1 MPLSALLTK
10 FKAIKTVNPARLLA
24 VEINPETVKTAVW
37 QVDAG
42 QTHVITTGEMKEW
55 DGQEAGLLAAVDES
69 LSVALEG
76 IDPEPNQAVLG
87 LPDSW
92 VSGIVINDE
101 AKKLLKVLAEKLELK
116 FVGFVVTSE
125 AIAVEMKR
133 QEGTPLTAILL
144 TMTETEVT
152 VQVIHLGKV
161 LGAELVGRSQDIGA
175 DVEEGLA
182 RMKISE
188 PLPARMILNDGHLD
202 LEAIRQ
208 NLLSY
213 DWQGRLNFLHVPKID
228 ILEREFSIRA
238 VAQAGGSEAAKS
250 LGLETEPAPV
260 TAVLPKAPG
269 FSPNTDVAEQV
280 SEPVVERIEEV
291 ITEGTETLQRAQK
304 FSTFRLGSMLSVI
317 KGYFGKLRWPSGWR
331 LGRPGLVFLIG
342 AGVLVAV
349 MTVAVF
355 GYWQKVKAQVTIYVR
370 PQTLEQEVEL
380 VANPQAEAVD
390 LDKGI
395 IPARSLETEVEGGLE
410 QDTTGEA
417 VVGDK
422 AKGTVTIYNK
432 TSQAKTFNKGT
443 TIVGPKE
450 LKFNLDQDVTVAS
463 QSATTGTW
471 STAEVTVTAT
481 QIGTESNL
489 SADTEFTVASFAA
502 SSYSARNGSAFSG
515 GTSKTAR
522 VVSKDDQQGL
532 TGEVKDKLV
541 AEAKE
546 KLKTELAND
555 EVLLGAVVEETVVK
569 QQFSKAVNEEA
580 EKVSLVMQL
589 KLTMPAVKQ
598 VDLQTVLLARMRE
611 TMPENFRV
619 EASKTNLEIKEV
631 KVADGVINL
640 VAVAKLAL
648 VPQFNLEEIKE
659 RIKGRYPELVKEYL
673 AGLPNYETAD
683 IAITPRL
690 PKRLFRLPSKAS
702 NITIEVRVAE

>member
-10 FKAIKTVNPARLLA
+10 FKAVKTVNPTRLLA

-55 DGQEAGLLAAVDES
+55 DGQAALLTAADES

-92 VSGIVINDE
+92 VNGTVINDE

-144 TMTETEVT
+144 TMTETEVN

-238 VAQAGGSEAAKS
+238 VAQAGGSEAASS
-250 LGLETEPAPV
+250 LGLETEPVQAE
-260 TAVLPKAPG
+260 AVLPKAPG
-269 FSPNTDVAEQV
+269 FVAGVDVAEETQV
-280 SEPVVERIEEV
+280 AEVAQVERVEEV
-291 ITEGTETLQRAQK
+291 EEVTPEVKSSKWQGWREKLQQ
-304 FSTFRLGSMLSVI
+304 
-317 KGYFGKLRWPSGWR
+317 LRWPGWKIGIWP
-331 LGRPGLVFLIG
+331 LGVGGIIL
-342 AGVLVAV
+342 GVIVAL
-349 MTVAVF
+349 AI
-355 GYWQKVKAQVTIYVR
+355 GYWTKVKAQVIIYVK

-380 VANPQAEAVD
+380 VANSRAGAVD
-390 LDKGI
+390 LDEGI
-395 IPARSLETEVEGGLE
+395 IPARNLETEVEGGLE
-410 QDTTGEA
+410 QNTTGEA

-432 TSQAKTFNKGT
+432 TSQAKTFAKGMV
-443 TIVGPKE
+443 IVGPKE
-450 LKFNLDQDVTVAS
+450 LKFSLDQDVTVAS

-471 STAEVTVTAT
+471 STAEAAVTAA

-489 SADTEFTVASFAA
+489 SAETEFTLASFAA
-502 SSYSARNGSAFSG
+502 SSYSARNGSAFFG

-522 VVSKDDQQGL
+522 VVSKDDGQSL
-532 TGEVKDKLV
+532 TEAVKDKLV

-546 KLKTELAND
+546 KLKTSLASD
-555 EVLLGAVVEETVVK
+555 EVLLDAVGAETVIK

-580 EKVSLVMQL
+580 EKISLVMQL

-598 VDLQTVLLARMRE
+598 ADLQTVLLARMRE

-619 EASKTNLEIKEV
+619 EASQTNLEIKEV

-640 VAVAKLAL
+640 TAAAKLAL
-648 VPQFNLEEIKE
+648 VPEFNFEEIKA

-673 AGLPNYETAD
+673 AGLPNYERAD

-690 PKRLFRLPSKAS
+690 PKRLFRLPSKVS

>member
-10 FKAIKTVNPARLLA
+10 FKAVKTVNPTRLLA

-55 DGQEAGLLAAVDES
+55 DGQAALLTAADES

-92 VSGIVINDE
+92 VNGTVINDE
-101 AKKLLKVLAEKLELK
+101 TKKLLKVLAEKLELK

-144 TMTETEVT
+144 TMTETEVN

-238 VAQAGGSEAAKS
+238 VAQAGGSEAASS
-250 LGLETEPAPV
+250 LGLETEPVPAE
-260 TAVLPKAPG
+260 AVLPKAPG
-269 FSPNTDVAEQV
+269 FVEDTDVAEQV
-280 SEPVVERIEEV
+280 SEPVVEVTPTIERV
-291 ITEGTETLQRAQK
+291 ITENTEEVTKARK
-304 FSTFRLGSMLSVI
+304 ISVPSISSVVSVI
-317 KGYFGKLRWPSGWR
+317 KGWFGRLTWPGW
-331 LGRPGLVFLIG
+331 GLKT
-342 AGVLVAV
+342 AGMVGGMLVV
-349 MTVAVF
+349 IIVT
-355 GYWQKVKAQVTIYVR
+355 GLWYWQKVKAQVTIYVK

-380 VANPQAEAVD
+380 VANPRAGAVD
-390 LDKGI
+390 LDEGI
-395 IPARSLETEVEGGLE
+395 IPARNLETEVEGGLE
-410 QDTTGEA
+410 QNTTGEA

-432 TSQAKTFNKGT
+432 TSQAKTFAKGMV
-443 TIVGPKE
+443 IVGPKE
-450 LKFNLDQDVTVAS
+450 LKFSLDQDVTVAS

-471 STAEVTVTAT
+471 STAEASVTAA

-489 SADTEFTVASFAA
+489 SAETEFTLASFAA
-502 SSYSARNGSAFSG
+502 SSYSARNGSAFFG

-522 VVSKDDQQGL
+522 VVSKDDGQSL
-532 TGEVKDKLV
+532 TEAVKDKLV

-546 KLKTELAND
+546 KLKTSLASD
-555 EVLLGAVVEETVVK
+555 EVLLDAVGAETVIK

-580 EKVSLVMQL
+580 EKISLVMQL

-598 VDLQTVLLARMRE
+598 ADLQTVLLARMRE

-619 EASKTNLEIKEV
+619 EASQTNLEIKEV

-640 VAVAKLAL
+640 TAVAKLAL
-648 VPQFNLEEIKE
+648 VPEFNFEEIKA

-673 AGLPNYETAD
+673 AGLPNYERAD

-690 PKRLFRLPSKAS
+690 PKRLFRLPSKVS
-702 NITIEVRVAE
+702 NITIEVRVAK

>member
-10 FKAIKTVNPARLLA
+10 FKAIKTVNPTRLLA

-55 DGQEAGLLAAVDES
+55 DGQEASLLAAVDES

-92 VSGIVINDE
+92 VSGTTINDE
-101 AKKLLKVLAEKLELK
+101 AKKLLKVVAEKLELK
-116 FVGFVVTSE
+116 FVGFVVTAE
-125 AIAVEMKR
+125 AIAVEIKR

-144 TMTETEVT
+144 TMTETEVN
-152 VQVIHLGKV
+152 VQVVHLGKV
-161 LGAELVGRSQDIGA
+161 LGMELVGRSQDIGA

-213 DWQGRLNFLHVPKID
+213 DWQGRLNFLHVPKVD
-228 ILEREFSIRA
+228 ILEREFSIKA

-260 TAVLPKAPG
+260 AVVLPKAPG
-269 FSPNTDVAEQV
+269 FSTDTDVAE
-280 SEPVVERIEEV
+280 ETPVVQVKKPIEAV
-291 ITEGTETLQRAQK
+291 ITESTEVTE
-304 FSTFRLGSMLSVI
+304 STEISVPSVNSVSSVI
-317 KGYFGKLRWPSGWR
+317 KKLFGRLRWPKW
-331 LGRPGLVFLIG
+331 GLWPWMG
-342 AGVLVAV
+342 AGVVLATIAAAV
-349 MTVAVF
+349 I
-355 GYWQKVKAQVTIYVR
+355 GYWTQVKAQVTIYVK

-380 VANPQAEAVD
+380 VADPQAEAPD
-390 LDKGI
+390 PDQGI

-410 QDTTGEA
+410 QNTSGET
-417 VVGDK
+417 VVGDR
-422 AKGTVTIYNK
+422 AKGAITIYNK
-432 TSQAKTFNKGT
+432 TSQAKTFARGT
-443 TIVGPKE
+443 VLVGPKE
-450 LKFNLDQDVTVAS
+450 LKFSLDE
-463 QSATTGTW
+463 
-471 STAEVTVTAT
+471 EVTIASSSSTTEGITFGKADAPVTAG

-489 SADTEFTVASFAA
+489 DANSEFTLGSLAA
-502 SSYSARNGSAFSG
+502 SSYSAKNATAFSG

-522 VVSKDDQQGL
+522 VVSKDDQQNL
-532 TGEVKDKLV
+532 TGEVKAKLV
-541 AEAKE
+541 AEAKD
-546 KLKTELAND
+546 KLKANLASDEL
-555 EVLLGAVVEETVVK
+555 LLDAVVAETVVK

-580 EKVSLVMQL
+580 DKVSLVMQL
-589 KLTMPAVKQ
+589 RLTLLAVKQ
-598 VDLQTVLLARMRE
+598 ADLQTVLVARMRA

-619 EASKTNLEIKEV
+619 EASQTSLEIKAV
-631 KVADGVINL
+631 TVTDGVTNL
-640 VAVAKLAL
+640 AAAAKLAL
-648 VPQFNLEEIKE
+648 VPQFNLEEIKD
-659 RIKGRYPELVKEYL
+659 RIKGRYPELVREYL

-683 IAITPRL
+683 ITITPRL
-690 PKRLFRLPSKAS
+690 PKRLFRLPNQAS